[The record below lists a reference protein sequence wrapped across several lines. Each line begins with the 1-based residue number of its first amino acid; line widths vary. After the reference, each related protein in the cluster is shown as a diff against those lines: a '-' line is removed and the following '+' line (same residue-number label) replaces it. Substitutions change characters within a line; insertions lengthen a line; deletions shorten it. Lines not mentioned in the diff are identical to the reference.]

1 MKYIFVKEMEE
12 NERDLCKN
20 SIENASF
27 KVHLFLNSR
36 EEHRFQNRVI
46 SNNEIFLVDADAII
60 GIAYDEGLTGKVGS
74 VHPRLTE
81 EGTRLYEYA
90 CRLVS
95 VAEECSVSFESSIY
109 EKKEQNNQYAFV
121 YAYVIRLHVNELYS
135 RGQMDGVFKSVCSFM
150 QFKGYFLD
158 FQTHMNDLMTDNSK
172 YENWAGYTAP
182 YVILRGDDTC
192 GGVLQQFADDLSES
206 LISNGQAVIKIG
218 GENSDY
224 DKLSQMVLK
233 GIVGFQSHALEIDFF
248 KNLHGPRFQFWFD
261 YPLHFDDIL
270 RDYNDNEYVLCQ
282 DANYADLIRKYYK
295 GSNALHFSPG
305 GIYTDYY
312 DGERP
317 YDIAFLGSFFPDG
330 CESLTVEQRQFY
342 EFLLENP
349 NLTYEEALWE
359 INHWSEEE
367 TISNDEIKDR
377 FLELSLEMKP
387 ACRAVIGHFRNSVIE
402 SILNSGF
409 DLHVYGNSWKTSPYM
424 EYPNLILHPQIS
436 PKDTVKELQK
446 AKIGLNVMSWHKAG
460 MTERIANILLSGA
473 VCLTDETSYLKDNLK
488 DRDELLFYRI
498 DELERLPD
506 IINSVLKDAESIKL
520 ISKRGYEKAAKEYT
534 WDARSL
540 ALNTIAEKDLDGY
553 RSIRIFVATHVEFHP
568 PQIPIYMPLHV
579 GKKGK
584 TDLGYIGD
592 DTGENISDLNYL
604 YGELTG
610 LYWIWKNI
618 EDIDYVGLCHYRRYF
633 IDAKKQIMKKEEYL
647 QLLSECD
654 AIVAKVMSTE
664 EGRSYY
670 EHFGSAHN
678 KHDLEAVERA
688 LNKVYPDYSDAF
700 QQAMNGT
707 KYYWGNLVVTSLKI
721 LKAYSEWLFTI
732 FAEASEEIDVSN
744 YDDYHKR
751 VYGFLSEQ
759 MFYVYALKNRL
770 ILKEVAVGISDEK
783 AETKE
788 LKIKLKQL
796 INEGQYQKARELLLA
811 RLDQRK
817 DMLLP
822 NSDINNELR
831 DIYIMLF
838 KDNI

>member
-27 KVHLFLNSR
+27 KVHLFLNNR
-36 EEHRFQNRVI
+36 EENRLKGSI
-46 SNNEIFLVDADAII
+46 IDNNEIFLVDAEAII
-60 GIAYDEGLTGKVGS
+60 GIAYDEGLTANVGT

-81 EGTRLYEYA
+81 GGARLYEYI

-95 VAEECSVSFESSIY
+95 VVGDCSVSFVPFTY
-109 EKKEQNNQYAFV
+109 EKNEQNNQYAFV
-121 YAYVIRLHVNELYS
+121 YAYVIRLHMNELYS
-135 RGQMDGVFKSVCSFM
+135 RGQMDSVFKSVCNFM
-150 QFKGYFLD
+150 QFKGCFLD
-158 FQTHMNDLMTDNSK
+158 FQTHMNDLMTDIAK

-206 LISNGQAVIKIG
+206 LISYGQAVIKVG

-224 DKLSQMVLK
+224 DKLGKMVLK

-248 KNLHGPRFQFWFD
+248 KALHGPRFQFWFD

-270 RDYNDNEYVLCQ
+270 RDFNDNEYILCQ
-282 DANYADLIRKYYK
+282 DSNYADLIRKYYK
-295 GSNALHFSPG
+295 NPNALHFSPG
-305 GIYTDYY
+305 GMNSGYY

-317 YDIAFLGSFFPDG
+317 YDIAFLGSFFSDE

-349 NLTYEEALWE
+349 TLTYEEALRD
-359 INHWSEEE
+359 INHWSEEK
-367 TISNDEIKDR
+367 TLSNSMIKDR
-377 FLELSLEMKP
+377 FLELSMEMKP
-387 ACRAVIGHFRNSVIE
+387 ACRAIIGHFRNKVIE

-409 DLHVYGNSWKTSPYM
+409 ELHVYGDSWKTSPYT
-424 EYPNLILHPQIS
+424 EYSNLILHPQIS
-436 PKDTVKELQK
+436 PQDSVKELQK

-460 MTERIANILLSGA
+460 MTERIANIMLAGA

-488 DRDELLFYRI
+488 DGSELVFYRLDEL
-498 DELERLPD
+498 DRLPD
-506 IINSVLKDAESIKL
+506 ILKSLLQNYDSIKL
-520 ISKRGYEKAAKEYT
+520 ISRKGYEKASQEYT
-534 WDARSL
+534 WDAR
-540 ALNTIAEKDLDGY
+540 AIELNSIAEKDLDGY
-553 RSIRIFVATHVEFHP
+553 RSIQIFVATHVGFQP
-568 PQIPIYMPLHV
+568 PQIPIYTPLHV

-584 TDLGYIGD
+584 NDLGYIGD
-592 DTGENISDLNYL
+592 DTGDNISDLNYL

-610 LYWIWKNI
+610 LYWIWKNV

-633 IDAKKQIMKKEEYL
+633 INDNKQIMIREEYL
-647 QLLSECD
+647 HLLRECD
-654 AIVAKVMSTE
+654 AIVANAMFTE

-670 EHFGSAHN
+670 EHFGRAHN
-678 KHDLEAVERA
+678 RHDLEAVERA
-688 LNKVYPDYSDAF
+688 LNKLYPDYSEAF
-700 QQAMNGT
+700 QQAMNGE
-707 KYYWGNLVVTSLKI
+707 KYYWGNLVVTSLEI
-721 LKAYSEWLFTI
+721 LKAYSEWLFNI
-732 FAEASEEIDVSN
+732 FAEASEEIDVSD

-759 MFYVYALKNRL
+759 MFYVYALKNKL
-770 ILKEVAVGISDEK
+770 ILKEVVVGISDEK

-796 INEGQYQKARELLLA
+796 IDEGQYQKARELLKV
-811 RLDQRK
+811 RLDKRM

-822 NSDINNELR
+822 NSDINNELLG
-831 DIYIMLF
+831 IYTMLF
-838 KDNI
+838 QE